1 MNAKHL
7 MIFASCMMMSA
18 SAFAEQQAER
28 RDPFTPLVCENCWTS
43 DFPEDPMTPT
53 PANPLA
59 PYELGELR
67 VIGIVLG
74 ELGSHAMLLAP
85 DGNAY
90 MISVGAVV
98 GKFNGVVTDISA
110 NVVTVKET
118 KTYQQDREV
127 VNKDVE
133 TALKLNPLQDESAA
147 SRRQFVVLR

>member
-7 MIFASCMMMSA
+7 MIFASCLMMSA

-28 RDPFTPLVCENCWTS
+28 RDPFTPLIGVPTPPKIEVL
-43 DFPEDPMTPT
+43 PPT

-59 PYELGELR
+59 QYELGELR

-90 MISVGAVV
+90 MLSVGAVV

-110 NVVTVKET
+110 NIVTVKET

-133 TALKLNPLQDESAA
+133 TTLKLNPLQNDSAA
-147 SRRQFVVLR
+147 SRRQFVVLH

>member
-7 MIFASCMMMSA
+7 MIFASCIIMSA

-28 RDPFTPLVCENCWTS
+28 RDPFTPLVDEKPHF
-43 DFPEDPMTPT
+43 DYYPDPMTPT

-59 PYELGELR
+59 QYELGELR

-110 NVVTVKET
+110 NAVTVKET
-118 KTYQQDREV
+118 KTFQQDREV

>member
-28 RDPFTPLVCENCWTS
+28 RDPFTPLVLVTH
-43 DFPEDPMTPT
+43 DPIPEPMTPT

-59 PYELGELR
+59 QYELGELR

-90 MISVGAVV
+90 MLTVGAVV

-110 NVVTVKET
+110 NAVTVKET

>member
-7 MIFASCMMMSA
+7 MIFASCIMMSA

-28 RDPFTPLVCENCWTS
+28 RDPFTPLLGTPKPPATEVL
-43 DFPEDPMTPT
+43 PPT

-59 PYELGELR
+59 QYELGELR

-110 NVVTVKET
+110 NAVTVKET